1 MRLEQ
6 ENDYAKRGVANT
18 ALGLSIGAV
27 AVEALKGGLGNLFSG
42 VGGCGEGHG
51 VSQREA
57 MLSAQIAALETEVKL
72 RDANTYTMGEV
83 NKLRDYVESR
93 LNGVE
98 AAINA
103 QAVYNATTSSV
114 ISCLTN
120 QVNQLMSL
128 TNFNINGEKV
138 CPPYM
143 PRYNSWV
150 APTAPATT

>member
-6 ENDYAKRGVANT
+6 ENDYAKKGVAGT

-27 AVEALKGGLGNLFSG
+27 AIEALKGGLGNLFTG

-72 RDANTYTMGEV
+72 RDANTYTDQKILDLYRYVDGRIDGV
-83 NKLRDYVESR
+83 N
-93 LNGVE
+93 

-103 QAVYNATTSSV
+103 QAVYNATNSSV
-114 ISCLTN
+114 IGCLTN
-120 QVNQLMSL
+120 QVNQLAAL
-128 TNFNINGEKV
+128 TKV
-138 CPPYM
+138 VVPTSSICPEPM
-143 PRYNSWV
+143 LKYNSWT
-150 APTAPATT
+150 APTTTTGA

>member
-27 AVEALKGGLGNLFSG
+27 AVEALKGGLGNLFTG

-72 RDANTYTMGEV
+72 RDANTFTMGEV

-114 ISCLTN
+114 IGCLTN
-120 QVNQLMSL
+120 QVNQLMGL
-128 TNFNINGEKV
+128 TNLSVNGERI

-143 PRYNSWV
+143 PLYNSWT
-150 APTAPATT
+150 APTASTT